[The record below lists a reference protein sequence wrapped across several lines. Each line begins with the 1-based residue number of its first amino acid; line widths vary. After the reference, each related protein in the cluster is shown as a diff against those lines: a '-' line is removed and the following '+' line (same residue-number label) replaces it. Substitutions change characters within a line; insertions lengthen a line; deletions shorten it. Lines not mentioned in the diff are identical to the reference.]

1 MYLFIH
7 TNHKDQG
14 FFSLERKYQKPYDYI
29 DKGPKQEMKIKAIH
43 TASQKNKEL
52 EAKNKIPG
60 RLSLMGNVQ
69 TSHGNHILNTIANGG
84 SVAEKIGTMS
94 RADDPIWSSD
104 NILFFHHQTE
114 KSSILIYKEFSRITK
129 TINLI
134 EK

>member
-69 TSHGNHILNTIANGG
+69 TSHGNHILNTIANGR
-84 SVAEKIGTMS
+84 SVAEKIDTMR

-104 NILFFHHQTE
+104 RKVIYTNIQR
-114 KSSILIYKEFSRITK
+114 ILTNY
-129 TINLI
+129 
-134 EK
+134 

>member
-69 TSHGNHILNTIANGG
+69 TSHGNHILNTIANGR

-94 RADDPIWSSD
+94 RADDPSGA
-104 NILFFHHQTE
+104 QTTFYSFTTKQ
-114 KSSILIYKEFSRITK
+114 KSHLY
-129 TINLI
+129 
-134 EK
+134 